1 MDIKYTFDKCFM
13 QDDVVDLFLSINWV
27 SGEFPT
33 RLYKALL
40 NSSTVVTAWDN
51 SKLVGLARAIDDSE
65 MTAYVHYVL
74 VRKEYERQGIASNMM
89 KMILNKYKNYVYVKV
104 IPANDGAVKFYDKLG
119 FKKHSI
125 GMQVENFSDKR

>member
-1 MDIKYTFDKCFM
+1 MDIKYTFNKCFT

-89 KMILNKYKNYVYVKV
+89 KMILDKYQNYVYVKV

>member
-1 MDIKYTFDKCFM
+1 MDIKYTFNKCFM

-89 KMILNKYKNYVYVKV
+89 KMILDKYKNYVYVKV